1 MAKEVVLQ
9 FRLRKVKEA
18 QGLAK
23 RIKVDVKEANQ
34 LAVKAR
40 QEQLKTRDLRAQ
52 ADDKSRKLAN
62 IQKHEKRKARL
73 KGRAARLQMSAQTFG
88 AGEGL
93 GRGAERFGR
102 AAGVAAALRGGAMA
116 SVGSVGALAGGPIAA
131 IAAVV
136 AMVGAAVAAKLESAN
151 DRKMARLR
159 EELMTRLDEQL
170 RLVDYNRRIEEDPV
184 FARKEARRNFH
195 EATDEELRMA
205 RAGLSPQADVLE
217 NF

>member
-1 MAKEVVLQ
+1 M
-9 FRLRKVKEA
+9 
-18 QGLAK
+18 
-23 RIKVDVKEANQ
+23 
-34 LAVKAR
+34 
-40 QEQLKTRDLRAQ
+40 
-52 ADDKSRKLAN
+52 
-62 IQKHEKRKARL
+62 
-73 KGRAARLQMSAQTFG
+73 
-88 AGEGL
+88 
-93 GRGAERFGR
+93 
-102 AAGVAAALRGGAMA
+102 
-116 SVGSVGALAGGPIAA
+116 AA

-136 AMVGAAVAAKLESAN
+136 SAVGAIVAAKLEAAN
-151 DRKMARLR
+151 DRKMERLR